1 MFAYIRGVRSS
12 GEPIEAES
20 ELPDDMAVGDSFL
33 YGPEHD
39 RERVQIVELRKGLLP
54 DGVEFVTARV
64 QPLPA
69 HLQ

>member
-12 GEPIEAES
+12 GEPIEAEGQ
-20 ELPDDMAVGDSFL
+20 LPDEMGVGDSFL
-33 YGPEHD
+33 YGPAHD

-54 DGVEFVTARV
+54 DGVEFVTAHV
-64 QPLPA
+64 QPLPP